1 MTTGDSR
8 ATEAAKESHPQ
19 AARGVPVRIANLSSP
34 GGEGA
39 QSPDTPAR
47 LPTIL
52 RSKEIRT
59 DEGARPSPRFPTCE
73 LAHRKLYVKVCSRAQ
88 VPRLQERQG
97 RANGY
102 LRGVET

>member
-19 AARGVPVRIANLSSP
+19 AARGVPVRSANLSSP

-39 QSPDTPAR
+39 QSPDAPAR
-47 LPTIL
+47 LPTNL

-59 DEGARPSPRFPTCE
+59 DEGARPSPWFPTCE
-73 LAHRKLYVKVCSRAQ
+73 LAHRKIYAKLRSRAQ
-88 VPRLQERQG
+88 APRPQERHG
-97 RANGY
+97 EARGY
-102 LRGVET
+102 